1 MRPARLQALPEAP
14 PLARIHPTLAVDCI
28 KELAGRPAVG
38 MRALT
43 PVAAGCGL
51 AGSHP
56 LRVSLEHARLSTPTG
71 LHFRG
76 SIAVGGSGDEQQGE
90 EEGSIALG
98 MEEPS
103 QPRRLWLPDQSGPP
117 PSRHLSCG

>member
-1 MRPARLQALPEAP
+1 MREAP
-14 PLARIHPTLAVDCI
+14 PLARIHPTLAVDLI
-28 KELAGRPAVG
+28 KELTGRPAVG

-43 PVAAGCGL
+43 RVAAGWGL
-51 AGSHP
+51 AGSQP
-56 LRVSLEHARLSTPTG
+56 LCVSLEHARLSTPTG
-71 LHFRG
+71 LHLQG
-76 SIAVGGSGDEQQGE
+76 SIAVGGSADEEQGE

-117 PSRHLSCG
+117 PSRQLSCG